1 MTSTRNVSSG
11 KPKIGGAIH
20 RAPLGTVVPTDAT
33 TELTE
38 EFKDLGYMSDAG
50 LTNSN
55 SPTDQAVKAWG
66 GDVVLS
72 SQTDKPDTFQYTMIE
87 ALNVEVLKAV
97 YGNDNVQGDLETGI
111 TIKANSKEQEECTW
125 VMDMILKGGRLKRV
139 VIPKG
144 KVSAVGEI
152 VYNDTTPIGYPTTL
166 TALPDDEGNTHY
178 EYIIK
183 GKAEEATAA
192 EEGAAEE

>member
-1 MTSTRNVSSG
+1 MTSTSNVSAG

-20 RAPLGTVVPTDAT
+20 RAPLGTVAPTDAT
-33 TELTE
+33 TKLIEA
-38 EFKDLGYMSDAG
+38 FKALGYMSDAG

-55 SPTDQAVKAWG
+55 SPTDQSVKAWG
-66 GDVVLS
+66 GDTVLS
-72 SQTDKPDTFQYTMIE
+72 SQTDKPDTFKFTMIE
-87 ALNVEVLKAV
+87 ALNVDVLKAV
-97 YGNDNVQGDLETGI
+97 YGDDNVQGDLENGI
-111 TIKANSKEQEECTW
+111 SIKANSKEQEECTW
-125 VMDMILKGGRLKRV
+125 VIDMILKGGTLKRIV
-139 VIPKG
+139 LPKA

-166 TALPDDEGNTHY
+166 TAFPDDEGNTHH

>member
-1 MTSTRNVSSG
+1 MTSTSNVSAG
-11 KPKIGGAIH
+11 KPKIGGAIY

-111 TIKANSKEQEECTW
+111 TIKANSKEQEECIW
-125 VMDMILKGGRLKRV
+125 VMDMILKGGGLKRV

-183 GKAEEATAA
+183 GKAEETTAA